1 MEKVTEKHMLGKK
14 NVIGATYDA
23 FQKGSTL
30 FLFPRRNN
38 QFYLGYFYHF
48 EVLITVSQQ
57 NP

>member
-1 MEKVTEKHMLGKK
+1 MKKVTEKHMLGKK
-14 NVIGATYDA
+14 NVIGATYA
-23 FQKGSTL
+23 FQQGSTL

-38 QFYLGYFYHF
+38 QFYSGYVCQF